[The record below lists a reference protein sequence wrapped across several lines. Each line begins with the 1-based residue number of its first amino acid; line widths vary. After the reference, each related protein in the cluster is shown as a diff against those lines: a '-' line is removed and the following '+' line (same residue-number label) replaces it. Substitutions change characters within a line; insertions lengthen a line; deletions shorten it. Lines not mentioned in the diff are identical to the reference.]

1 VSVVQ
6 ARINEFRKNTEE
18 ALRAKQSV
26 SADRRNEARPTK
38 AMLDGLFARAEQ
50 AAELAT
56 GVAGHLVN
64 HCQSVFNDYQVL
76 LASYNQREAD
86 IKAATALAE
95 DLRRVVKQRE
105 DGFEKFA
112 QWVALVRSSGT
123 EVPLFSFGEESI
135 DAFAARTARK
145 LLSLMRC
152 REDDVEL
159 ARLTEA
165 RLALKTVVLVTKT
178 SVPGE

>member
-1 VSVVQ
+1 MSVVQ

-38 AMLDGLFARAEQ
+38 TMLEGWFARVEQ
-50 AAELAT
+50 AAELAI
-56 GVAGHLVN
+56 GAAGHLAN
-64 HCQSVFNDYQVL
+64 HCQQIYKEYLEL
-76 LASYNQREAD
+76 LTLYNQREEEL
-86 IKAATALAE
+86 KASQVYAE
-95 DLRRVVKQRE
+95 ELVKVVKQRE
-105 DGFEKFA
+105 DGFEAFA